1 VVRMPV
7 RRLILW
13 VVLACAVT
21 YLVEFYSFA
30 LAHSPAGL
38 LAVLVCPG
46 ILVSV
51 LNVFG
56 ENSLRWI
63 VAVAID
69 VLFYEV
75 IWRTFAAWRLR
86 KAKT

>member
-1 VVRMPV
+1 MRMSV

-21 YLVEFYSFA
+21 YLVELYSFA

-38 LAVLVCPG
+38 LAVLICPG

-51 LNVFG
+51 LNLFG
-56 ENSLRWI
+56 ENFLRWI

-69 VLFYEV
+69 VLFYEA
-75 IWRTFAAWRLR
+75 IWRTFDAWRLR
-86 KAKT
+86 KVKT